1 MFTGIVQKL
10 AQVKSVERDENLL
23 RLSIGLGQLAIGLEL
38 GSSVAVNGVCLTVSE
53 IQGEDIDFDVIPETL
68 VTTNLDLLSAT
79 SFVNVERS
87 YKVGDEIGGHIVSGH
102 VGTAA
107 ALKSIRQ
114 ENHDRVLTF
123 QTDESWMK
131 FIFHKGFVALDG
143 ASLTISSVNRSENT
157 FSVSLIP
164 ETIARTTLGSFVVGD
179 LANLEVEAQTVSIV
193 ETVERVMAE
202 KQ

>member
-10 AQVKSVERDENLL
+10 AKVKSVERDENLL

>member
-131 FIFHKGFVALDG
+131 FIFRKGFVALDG

>member
-102 VGTAA
+102 VGSAV

>member
-102 VGTAA
+102 VGTVA